1 MTNEITKK
9 EENGF
14 STLKS
19 EELFDIEGGDASDGK
34 PTIQP
39 TIGPDGNPGGSVI
52 FHK

>member
-19 EELFDIEGGDASDGK
+19 EELFDIEGGDAEPLVENDGQGHQK
-34 PTIQP
+34 
-39 TIGPDGNPGGSVI
+39 IGFKVN
-52 FHK
+52 K